1 MFTRPGKSWLM
12 NVNYGLSNFMVLC
25 LEIYGTLI
33 QGPASPSNTHPGG
46 ARDRCLA
53 ARGTRDAAGL
63 RPWDL
68 FSFGVD
74 DIRLVLTG

>member
-1 MFTRPGKSWLM
+1 M
-12 NVNYGLSNFMVLC
+12 VNELLIMVCQILWVLC
-25 LEIYGTLI
+25 FEIYGTLI

-63 RPWDL
+63 RP
-68 FSFGVD
+68 
-74 DIRLVLTG
+74 